1 MKDQSIKVVVVDAN
15 PTEEVEEDVT
25 LIEEVEEVEDVEVE
39 EVEEEEVEEGHAL
52 GCRHFLLLS
61 AGVLLL

>member
-1 MKDQSIKVVVVDAN
+1 MVDAN

-25 LIEEVEEVEDVEVE
+25 LTEEVEEVGVEDE
-39 EVEEEEVEEGHAL
+39 EVEDEEVEEGHAL

>member
-1 MKDQSIKVVVVDAN
+1 MKVVVVDAN

-25 LIEEVEEVEDVEVE
+25 LIEEVEVE
-39 EVEEEEVEEGHAL
+39 EVEVVEVEEVEEGHAL

>member
-1 MKDQSIKVVVVDAN
+1 MVVVDAN
-15 PTEEVEEDVT
+15 PTEEVEEDAT
-25 LIEEVEEVEDVEVE
+25 LIEEVEVE
-39 EVEEEEVEEGHAL
+39 EVEVVEVEEVEEGHAL

>member
-25 LIEEVEEVEDVEVE
+25 LIEEVEDVEV
-39 EVEEEEVEEGHAL
+39 EEVEEGHAL

>member
-1 MKDQSIKVVVVDAN
+1 MYIKDKSIKVVVVDAN

-25 LIEEVEEVEDVEVE
+25 LTEEVEDVEVE
-39 EVEEEEVEEGHAL
+39 EVEEVEEGHAL

-61 AGVLLL
+61 AGVLHL

>member
-1 MKDQSIKVVVVDAN
+1 MDAN

-25 LIEEVEEVEDVEVE
+25 LIEEVEDVEVEDVEVE
-39 EVEEEEVEEGHAL
+39 EVEEVEEGHAL

>member
-1 MKDQSIKVVVVDAN
+1 MDAN

-25 LIEEVEEVEDVEVE
+25 LIEEVEEVEVE
-39 EVEEEEVEEGHAL
+39 EVEEVEEGHAL

>member
-15 PTEEVEEDVT
+15 PTEEVEEDAT
-25 LIEEVEEVEDVEVE
+25 LIEEVEEV
-39 EVEEEEVEEGHAL
+39 EEVEEGHAL

>member
-1 MKDQSIKVVVVDAN
+1 MKVVVVDAN

-25 LIEEVEEVEDVEVE
+25 LIEEVVDVEVE
-39 EVEEEEVEEGHAL
+39 EVEVEDVEVEEGHAL